1 MSIHGEAVSAARSMS
16 LSVALNSRVIDHYVF
31 LKTLHEQGIT
41 SSNNASSAESLRR
54 YLLWLDL
61 LVRENECGHSTA
73 TLVPPSDIAWFWHC
87 HRLAPEKYE
96 AYIRSMPFK
105 DQNTIVALRE
115 PSGDPYRLM
124 ENHNETLRVWRK
136 NYPTESFALPQ
147 TSSSCSAPTM
157 ESLTETLAG
166 FDLIASTRRQAELY
180 WHLQPHFVA
189 TNDSCTPT
197 FDPNQALQ
205 DYHQFLHLM
214 KVVRGTN
221 TMLVPTYLIDL
232 YWHTHITGA
241 RIYDYHTD
249 CERIC
254 GCFIDHDDDFAKG
267 ERNGGALD
275 QAFLATAKLW
285 KDTYGDV
292 TYGQKGGYRGPP
304 PSDYFTVL
312 VQKHQ
317 APPIA
322 FAGTLPAGDSPTD
335 DDTSTA
341 TSEKS
346 QCGILIMI
354 LVVMFSIF
362 IGFTLRLIGMNIIGS
377 NVANVEY
384 ICGGISPSW
393 DEVKARQLQAF
404 NGTVLPICL
413 HVSVRDEAMC
423 LRSGDPVDQPP
434 VYCQT
439 DVRDVQGG
447 ESGDWYLWFSNC
459 TVCGAAWRM
468 FDNMMVDNES
478 SLKLPTP
485 AVDAAELPLG
495 TTSWLLWDRK
505 DGDWRSEKEILS
517 IEDCDETDR
526 GDDAVEGEFVIPS
539 ACYVEK
545 VDFSRWKNLSNLV
558 FGLGLAL
565 ALCLC
570 CGTCA
575 MLPYF

>member
-1 MSIHGEAVSAARSMS
+1 MSTQSEEAVSMS

-31 LKTLHEQGIT
+31 LKTLHEQGTT
-41 SSNNASSAESLRR
+41 SSDNASSAESLRR

-61 LVRENECGHSTA
+61 LVRENEHGHSTA
-73 TLVPPSDIAWFWHC
+73 KLVPPSDIAWFWHC

-189 TNDSCTPT
+189 TDDGCTPT

-205 DYHQFLHLM
+205 DYHRFLHLM

-254 GCFIDHDDDFAKG
+254 GCFIDHDDDFAEG

-285 KDTYGDV
+285 KDTYGGV
-292 TYGQKGGYRGPP
+292 TYGHKGGYRGPP
-304 PSDYFTVL
+304 PSDYFTVP
-312 VQKHQ
+312 VQAEQ

-346 QCGILIMI
+346 HCGGLIRVVVLLCILIG
-354 LVVMFSIF
+354 VA
-362 IGFTLRLIGMNIIGS
+362 LRLIGMNLIRTD
-377 NVANVEY
+377 VEY
-384 ICGGISPSW
+384 VCGGISPSRS
-393 DEVKARQLQAF
+393 ELEAR
-404 NGTVLPICL
+404 TTLPLCL
-413 HVSVRDEAMC
+413 NVSVRDEVLC
-423 LRSGDPVDQPP
+423 LRSGDPVDQTP

-439 DVRDVQGG
+439 DVGDIRGDA
-447 ESGDWYLWFSNC
+447 SGNWYLWFS
-459 TVCGAAWRM
+459 GAAWRM
-468 FDNMMVDNES
+468 LDNMIVIKGSIYVLRTKGD
-478 SLKLPTP
+478 T
-485 AVDAAELPLG
+485 ELPLG
-495 TTSWLLWDRK
+495 TMSWMVWGRK
-505 DGDWRSEKEILS
+505 AGGDWHSDK
-517 IEDCDETDR
+517 CDETDR
-526 GDDAVEGEFVIPS
+526 GDDDKYVIPS
-539 ACYVEK
+539 ACFVEK
-545 VDFSRWKNLSNLV
+545 VSVSYLTIVSNLV
-558 FGLGLAL
+558 FGVGFFIAF
-565 ALCLC
+565 CWV

-575 MLPYF
+575 MLSRFAASDRFDFEKPDVRAT